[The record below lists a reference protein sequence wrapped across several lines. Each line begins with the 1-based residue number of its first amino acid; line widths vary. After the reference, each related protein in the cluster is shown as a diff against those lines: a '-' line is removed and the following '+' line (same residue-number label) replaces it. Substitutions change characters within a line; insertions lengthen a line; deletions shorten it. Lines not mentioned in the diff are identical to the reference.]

1 MCAVLWWRLWYF
13 HLVIREW
20 DLLSCY
26 CYCLLNFNCSLFFII
41 CLTSRTNTP
50 YFSGSPEDDR
60 AVSSWQ
66 TRDNVHT
73 DCHEEICSCDNFRN
87 NWIKPGQFM
96 LCPRV
101 PARCFLTRVTMRGM
115 TGPGGFSVTGKSFAR
130 SPAPRVA
137 SRRTELT
144 KLSHPARTMH
154 NGKLRG
160 KNAMIDCPVS
170 LSK

>member
-1 MCAVLWWRLWYF
+1 M
-13 HLVIREW
+13 IGP
-20 DLLSCY
+20 
-26 CYCLLNFNCSLFFII
+26 CLRDRHVTMST
-41 CLTSRTNTP
+41 LTVTRKYVVCTISNTP
-50 YFSGSPEDDR
+50 EL
-60 AVSSWQ
+60 
-66 TRDNVHT
+66 
-73 DCHEEICSCDNFRN
+73 FR
-87 NWIKPGQFM
+87 PDQFM

-101 PARCFLTRVTMRGM
+101 PTRCFLSRVTMRGM

-137 SRRTELT
+137 SRRTKLT

-170 LSK
+170 LSPNSSFPAHFLEINLVTYQSVIMMIKCTSILLLCCI